1 MIHYVSHI
9 PHFTEE
15 QMLVTVEYLVKKM
28 MRMYGFSQILADHDL
43 TKEEVIQVLHDHGY
57 INLERYEEEE

>member
-1 MIHYVSHI
+1 
-9 PHFTEE
+9 
-15 QMLVTVEYLVKKM
+15 MLVTVEYLVKKM